1 MSSYVDLGLF
11 ELLVLSTWLF
21 ILGFIV
27 AIHIEILKIRKA
39 ITNKLPKTNDLV
51 EIQKEE
57 ERMKTMDEVYED
69 GSSHK
74 YCEQCGLCIDCGD
87 CKCKQSSGSLE

>member
-51 EIQKEE
+51 EIQKEKE
-57 ERMKTMDEVYED
+57 E
-69 GSSHK
+69 
-74 YCEQCGLCIDCGD
+74 
-87 CKCKQSSGSLE
+87 